1 MPNTGTEYARAFAM
15 HRKPLIEL
23 LEKLPEDKASFSA
36 WDGGMTF
43 QRLSDHLSG
52 SMERLGM
59 MMSGQTP
66 TKPEPSAD
74 WHAALER
81 LRASTEAT
89 RAHFEALTPEQL
101 ASTVTGFGGREM
113 PVHALVDGAIQHLAH
128 HKGQIWTMA
137 RMNGLEPPMFMAMG

>member
-1 MPNTGTEYARAFAM
+1 MPYTGTEYARAFAM

-43 QRLSDHLSG
+43 HRLSDHLSA
-52 SMERLGM
+52 SMERLGL

-81 LRASTEAT
+81 LHASTEAS
-89 RAHFEALTPEQL
+89 RAQFAALTPEQL
-101 ASTVTGFGGREM
+101 AATVTGFGGREM
-113 PVHALVDGAIQHLAH
+113 PVYVLVDGAIQHLAH
-128 HKGQIWTMA
+128 HKGQIWMMA
-137 RMNGLEPPMFMAMG
+137 RMNDLEPPVFMAMG

>member
-1 MPNTGTEYARAFAM
+1 MPYTGTEYARAFAM
-15 HRKPLIEL
+15 HRTPLIGL

-36 WDGGMTF
+36 WDGGMSF
-43 QRLSDHLSG
+43 QRLSDHLSA

-89 RAHFEALTPEQL
+89 RAHFAALTPDQL
-101 ASTVTGFGGREM
+101 AATVTGFGGREM
-113 PVHALVDGAIQHLAH
+113 PVYALVDGAIQHLAH
-128 HKGQIWTMA
+128 HKGQLWMMA